1 MALKDILEQIKK
13 EEEAEIAKLNQSRE
27 ETISKIHAEYKEKR
41 ETKKIEMGEKTIDNI
56 IKIKSRAETLAKMEN
71 RNNLLKTKRAILQDV
86 FNKTIENLANSA
98 EYVEILVGFLRTAAQ
113 EFNDGTVIPTTGKE
127 KEMEKALVAAKSP
140 FKLASKSGNFKGGFL
155 LESGHTEVNF
165 AFDSLLAKELW
176 SELEMQLNPLLFP

>member
-13 EEEAEIAKLNQSRE
+13 EAEAEIAKLDQNRE
-27 ETISKIHAEYKEKR
+27 EAIAKIHTEYKEKR
-41 ETKKIEMGEKTIDNI
+41 DNKKIEMEEKTTDNI

-71 RNNLLKTKRAILQDV
+71 RNNLLKTKRTILKDV
-86 FNKTIENLANSA
+86 FNKTIESLANSP
-98 EYVEILVGFLRTAAQ
+98 EYVEILAALLRTATK
-113 EFNDGTVIPTTGKE
+113 EFNEGMVIPTSGKE
-127 KEMEKALVAAKSP
+127 KEMEQALAIAKAP
-140 FKLASKSGNFKGGFL
+140 FKLATKSGNYKGGFL